1 MAVAPHALAS
11 QSALA
16 VLREGGNAVEA
27 MIAAASTIAVVYP
40 HMNGIGGDSFW
51 LVRDAQGAVKGIDAC
66 GASAAAARRENYT
79 GLAAIPFRG
88 GTAAITVAGT
98 VSGWNAA
105 FQMSRN
111 ALAGTLPQ
119 IGRAHV

>member
-27 MIAAASTIAVVYP
+27 MVAAAATIAVAYP

-51 LVRDAQGAVKGIDAC
+51 LVGMPGASGTEVVGIDAC
-66 GASAAAARRENYT
+66 GAGAARTTPAARPSRSAAARPRSPWPARCR
-79 GLAAIPFRG
+79 
-88 GTAAITVAGT
+88 AGT
-98 VSGWNAA
+98 RRW
-105 FQMSRN
+105 
-111 ALAGTLPQ
+111 P
-119 IGRAHV
+119 